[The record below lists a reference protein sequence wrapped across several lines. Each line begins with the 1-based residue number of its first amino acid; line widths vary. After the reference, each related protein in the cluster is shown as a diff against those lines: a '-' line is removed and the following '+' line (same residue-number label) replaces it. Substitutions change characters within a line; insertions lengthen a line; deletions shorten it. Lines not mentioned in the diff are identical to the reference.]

1 VGGGSA
7 ATAQSAGRSIISPLT
22 NHFSPLTGAS
32 MRSPPHFRVAK
43 SFHPY
48 SVHSNTMPSSKII
61 ELRQVLAQR
70 YPQELPPP
78 SSLLATGI
86 ESLDRHLDGGLRRGS
101 ITQLVAPLP
110 SCGSASLLHDL
121 IESMQASS
129 QFIALIDGKNSF
141 EPLDVANL
149 LLWIRC
155 DNVSQAIRATDL
167 IIRDGNIVLSI
178 LDLKQNE
185 AHELRKVPAT
195 AWYRLQRVTAEIGTT
210 LLLITS
216 YYISGSSYAAL
227 QINNPLGI
235 TDFTEL
241 SSKISQSRL
250 IDFIYRKNHH
260 VEPQYAQA

>member
-1 VGGGSA
+1 
-7 ATAQSAGRSIISPLT
+7 
-22 NHFSPLTGAS
+22 
-32 MRSPPHFRVAK
+32 
-43 SFHPY
+43 
-48 SVHSNTMPSSKII
+48 MPSSKII

-70 YPQELPPP
+70 FPQELPPP

-86 ESLDRHLDGGLRRGS
+86 ESLDRPLDGGLRRGS

-241 SSKISQSRL
+241 SSQVSQSRL

>member
-1 VGGGSA
+1 
-7 ATAQSAGRSIISPLT
+7 
-22 NHFSPLTGAS
+22 
-32 MRSPPHFRVAK
+32 MPP
-43 SFHPY
+43 
-48 SVHSNTMPSSKII
+48 SKII

-70 YPQELPPP
+70 FPQELPPP
-78 SSLLATGI
+78 SSLLATGV
-86 ESLDRHLDGGLRRGS
+86 ESLDRPLDGGLRRGS

-129 QFIALIDGKNSF
+129 QFVALIDGKNSF
-141 EPLDVANL
+141 EPPYSNDVTNL

-155 DNVSQAIRATDL
+155 ENVTQAIRAADL

-227 QINNPLGI
+227 QINNSLGI
-235 TDFTEL
+235 TDFIEL
-241 SSKISQSRL
+241 SSTVSQSRL
-250 IDFIYRKNHH
+250 TDFIYRKNHH

>member
-1 VGGGSA
+1 
-7 ATAQSAGRSIISPLT
+7 
-22 NHFSPLTGAS
+22 
-32 MRSPPHFRVAK
+32 
-43 SFHPY
+43 
-48 SVHSNTMPSSKII
+48 MPRSKII

-70 YPQELPPP
+70 FPQEIPPP

-86 ESLDRHLDGGLRRGS
+86 ECLDRPLDGGLRRGS

-129 QFIALIDGKNSF
+129 QFVALIDGKNSF
-141 EPLDVANL
+141 EPLYSASVTNL

-155 DNVSQAIRATDL
+155 ENVTQAIRAADL

-195 AWYRLQRVTAEIGTT
+195 AWYRLQRITAEIGTT

-227 QINNPLGI
+227 QINNPLRI

-241 SSKISQSRL
+241 ASTVSQSRL
-250 IDFIYRKNHH
+250 TDFIYRKNHH
-260 VEPQYAQA
+260 LEPQYAQA

>member
-1 VGGGSA
+1 
-7 ATAQSAGRSIISPLT
+7 
-22 NHFSPLTGAS
+22 
-32 MRSPPHFRVAK
+32 
-43 SFHPY
+43 
-48 SVHSNTMPSSKII
+48 MPSSKII

-70 YPQELPPP
+70 FPQEIPPP

-86 ESLDRHLDGGLRRGS
+86 ESLDRPLDGGLRRGS

-129 QFIALIDGKNSF
+129 QFVALIDGKNSF
-141 EPLDVANL
+141 EPPYSTSVTNL

-155 DNVSQAIRATDL
+155 ENVTQAIRAADL

-227 QINNPLGI
+227 QINNSLGI
-235 TDFTEL
+235 ADFTAL
-241 SSKISQSRL
+241 SSTVSQSRL
-250 IDFIYRKNHH
+250 TDFIYRKNHH

>member
-1 VGGGSA
+1 
-7 ATAQSAGRSIISPLT
+7 
-22 NHFSPLTGAS
+22 
-32 MRSPPHFRVAK
+32 
-43 SFHPY
+43 
-48 SVHSNTMPSSKII
+48 MPSSKII

-70 YPQELPPP
+70 FPQELPPP

-86 ESLDRHLDGGLRRGS
+86 ESLDRPLDGGLRRGS

-110 SCGSASLLHDL
+110 SCGSASLLHDI

-129 QFIALIDGKNSF
+129 QFVALIDGKNSF
-141 EPLDVANL
+141 EPPYSTSVTNL

-155 DNVSQAIRATDL
+155 ENVTQAIRAADL

-227 QINNPLGI
+227 QINNSLGI

-241 SSKISQSRL
+241 ASTVSQSRL
-250 IDFIYRKNHH
+250 TDFIYRKNHH
-260 VEPQYAQA
+260 LEPQYAQA